1 MPFIQALPASNTLL
15 DGLPNK
21 DRLDMMAS
29 CELVQLK
36 LADVIFN
43 AGDRIQHVYFPIDSI
58 ISLVNPV
65 DGNVGMEVALIGN
78 EGMLGIT
85 LMLEINVAPFRA
97 LVQGA
102 GSALRIAA
110 PVFLDKFERSP
121 VLQLYLKRYI
131 CVSFSQL
138 VQTTV
143 CNRFHVVEERLAR
156 LLLMIS
162 DRKDSRE
169 FHITQELLAQT
180 LGVRRVGVTIAAGSL
195 QHKNLISYSRGNLR
209 INDLAG
215 LEASSCICYQTDKE
229 IYNRILHTRGTS
241 EFFY

>member
-1 MPFIQALPASNTLL
+1 MPFIQDRSPSNALL
-15 DGLPNK
+15 DGLPNE
-21 DRLDMMAS
+21 DRLDIMAS

-36 LADVIFN
+36 HADVICN
-43 AGDRIQHVYFPIDSI
+43 AGDCIQHVYFPINSI
-58 ISLVNPV
+58 ISLVNSV

-97 LVQGA
+97 LVQGD
-102 GSALRIAA
+102 GLALRIAA
-110 PVFLDKFERSP
+110 PVFLDKFEHSP
-121 VLQLYLKRYI
+121 VLQLHLKRYI
-131 CVSFSQL
+131 CVRFCQL

-143 CNRFHVVEERLAR
+143 CNRFHVVEARLAR

-162 DRKDSRE
+162 DRKNSRE

-180 LGVRRVGVTIAAGSL
+180 LGVRRVGVTIAASSL

-209 INDLAG
+209 INDIAG
-215 LEASSCICYQTDKE
+215 LQASSCICYQTDKD
-229 IYNRILHTRGTS
+229 IYNRILHVKETS
-241 EFFY
+241 ELV